1 MKRKQAIESLRRVSL
16 FSRCTDK
23 ELELIMGATTQLRF
37 DAGTVLATEGTP
49 GGHEFMVITEGKA
62 RVETAGITLASL
74 APGDFFGEIS
84 LLDAGPRTATVT
96 AETDLTAEVIGQ
108 REFSALI
115 ERAPHLAKN
124 LLVGLAHRLRV
135 ADIRLAG

>member
-1 MKRKQAIESLRRVSL
+1 MKQKQAIEALRRVSL
-16 FSRCTDK
+16 FSACTDK
-23 ELELIMGATTQLRF
+23 ELEVIMGATTLLHF
-37 DAGTVLATEGTP
+37 DAGTVLTTEGA

-62 RVETAGITLASL
+62 RVETAGITLATLS
-74 APGDFFGEIS
+74 AGDFFGEIS
-84 LLDAGPRTATVT
+84 LLDSGPRTASVI

-124 LLVGLAHRLRV
+124 LLVGLARRLRA